1 VLGIPPVV
9 SQFEGIDRIGS
20 RCRISGSVTIMRYG
34 DDLPVISL
42 GDECCL
48 HDGVRLVIGN
58 PADTPGIGIEI
69 GNRVIVNVRAYLSGE
84 GGLTIEDDVLIGP
97 QALLLSAGHEVHGG
111 DPRIN
116 RNPISRAPIRIREGA
131 WIGAGA
137 IILQGVTVGRG
148 SVVGAGGV
156 VTRDVPDFA
165 VAHGNPARVRHFRR
179 GFAPDRPSILTLLSR
194 LLRRSQ

>member
-1 VLGIPPVV
+1 MLGIPPVV
-9 SQFEGIDRIGS
+9 SQFEGIDRLGS
-20 RCRISGSVTIMRYG
+20 NCRIAGSVTIMRYG
-34 DDLPVISL
+34 EDLPVISL

-58 PADTPGIGIEI
+58 PADAPGIGIKI

-97 QALLLSAGHEVHGG
+97 LALLLSAGHEVHGG
-111 DPRIN
+111 DQRIN
-116 RNPISRAPIRIREGA
+116 RNPISRAPVRIREGA

-148 SVVGAGGV
+148 AVVGAGGV

-165 VAHGNPARVRHFRR
+165 VAHGNPAQVRRFRR
-179 GFAPDRPSILTLLSR
+179 GFAPDRPSIRSLLSR
-194 LLRRSQ
+194 LLRRS